1 MFHWITYKKVIR
13 GDTKNHKTIYTIYVH
28 MYRLNCCDHILSLH
42 STYSMHVQLDVV
54 CMHSRTYAVHTYV
67 YIDEIQLIKCIESC
81 CPRSTYCACRA
92 WQSLLPHTT
101 ICRRIFRRMSKK
113 KWCPWWWCSNDF
125 QFSVLFLIIDVGH
138 AFNIIGINKQML
150 YEYVGNVLVGS
161 KPQDEGRP
169 APPTTGWIVRGK
181 LTLQRQNELFMAAA
195 VSTPDHPPNPLIR

>member
-1 MFHWITYKKVIR
+1 MIR

-28 MYRLNCCDHILSLH
+28 MYRLNCCDHVLSLH

-101 ICRRIFRRMSKK
+101 ICRRIFGKNVEKEMMLKR
-113 KWCPWWWCSNDF
+113 
-125 QFSVLFLIIDVGH
+125 FSIFSSI
-138 AFNIIGINKQML
+138 FNHRC
-150 YEYVGNVLVGS
+150 
-161 KPQDEGRP
+161 RP
-169 APPTTGWIVRGK
+169 CIQHNWN
-181 LTLQRQNELFMAAA
+181 Q
-195 VSTPDHPPNPLIR
+195 